1 MVENLIAQKN
11 APAVMPGLTQ
21 REREVLRWTAFGKT
35 SDEIGMILGISART
49 VNFHVTMVL
58 EKLEAVNKTQAVA
71 KAVILDLL
79 Y

>member
-1 MVENLIAQKN
+1 
-11 APAVMPGLTQ
+11 
-21 REREVLRWTAFGKT
+21 
-35 SDEIGMILGISART
+35 
-49 VNFHVTMVL
+49 VNFHITMVL